1 MVICII
7 AAACSLVGAI
17 CGALCLWRL
26 MRWPGEENRGFTV
39 AEEDKES
46 AQLRENLINLMEYR
60 VGSSKEED
68 GQ

>member
-1 MVICII
+1 MVICVIT
-7 AAACSLVGAI
+7 ACSLVGAI

-26 MRWPGEENRGFTV
+26 MRWPGEERRGPTV

-46 AQLRENLINLMEYR
+46 AQLRENLINLMEYQ